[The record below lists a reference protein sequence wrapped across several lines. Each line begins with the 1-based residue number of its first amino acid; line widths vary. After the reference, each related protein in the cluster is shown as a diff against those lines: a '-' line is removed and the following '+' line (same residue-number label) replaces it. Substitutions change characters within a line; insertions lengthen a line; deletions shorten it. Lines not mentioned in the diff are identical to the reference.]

1 MKHLTALLLVAAAL
15 ACATPTPPRF
25 PGAPPLSADQ
35 LDPGP
40 FPQDY
45 QVRIIAWLRMNTEDP
60 DSVKILSIP
69 PPQPKAA
76 EASVPDKNLRQ
87 GEAVWESVVTTQGF
101 RGDPSGPAYHR
112 FYFKDGV
119 IRSVDLK

>member
-1 MKHLTALLLVAAAL
+1 MRRLSALLMVAAAL
-15 ACATPTPPRF
+15 ACATQTPPPS

-35 LDPGP
+35 LNPGP

-45 QVRIIAWLRMNTEDP
+45 QVRIITWLRMNTENP
-60 DSVKILSIP
+60 DSLKILSIP

-87 GEAVWESVVTTQGF
+87 GEAVWESVVVTQGF
-101 RGDPSGPAYHR
+101 RGDPAGPAYHR